1 MTEVI
6 LGQLRFILWMMCGG
20 MAILAGYDVLR
31 LFRWL
36 VPHGAV
42 WIAVEDLF
50 FWGAAS
56 VPAFILFLKM
66 HDGQIRWYGVVA
78 LLSGSCCMRSAL
90 AGRSAVCFVGSSH
103 RYEQNCGVVVL
114 QYFANGRESGL
125 YYIQKLRSTVAFS
138 GRNPRKTGENSS
150 KSSQKFYE
158 ITIFFVQIM
167 L

>member
-78 LLSGSCCMRSAL
+78 LLSGIVL
-90 AGRSAVCFVGSSH
+90 YEVGIS
-103 RYEQNCGVVVL
+103 RPVRRVL
-114 QYFANGRESGL
+114 CRIFAPIRTKLRRRCAAIFRKRKRTWPVL
-125 YYIQKLRSTVAFS
+125 YLKLRSTVAFS
-138 GRNPRKTGENSS
+138 RQKSS
-150 KSSQKFYE
+150 KNRRKF
-158 ITIFFVQIM
+158 
-167 L
+167 